1 MNACVLLFCCCSHLL
16 DLFSEIEYWSRLKYD
31 IPPSVNDIYPRREE
45 LRGLR
50 EGALLLIRNYNRII
64 GMLSP
69 DEYGLFRERIRMT
82 DKKLNPG
89 LTKLLWSS
97 MGSSKVFIRD
107 GLVHVDE
114 VALFSHHICIK
125 GHNPG
130 SLIDCGL
137 LLQLQM
143 IVDEYKAHNVT
154 IAGLCHEISE
164 TLLIHLDGKTVYR

>member
-1 MNACVLLFCCCSHLL
+1 MFCYHSHLL

-114 VALFSHHICIK
+114 VLFSPHICLK
-125 GHNPG
+125 GHCLQG
-130 SLIDCGL
+130 HSL
-137 LLQLQM
+137 
-143 IVDEYKAHNVT
+143 
-154 IAGLCHEISE
+154 
-164 TLLIHLDGKTVYR
+164 TVASTCSSR

>member
-1 MNACVLLFCCCSHLL
+1 MCVFCCCSHLL

-114 VALFSHHICIK
+114 VDHLLPIMFHPSHLHQRSQSK
-125 GHNPG
+125 FT
-130 SLIDCGL
+130 D
-137 LLQLQM
+137 
-143 IVDEYKAHNVT
+143 
-154 IAGLCHEISE
+154 
-164 TLLIHLDGKTVYR
+164 